1 MQNLEEIYRD
11 NYELVYKYLLA
22 NSHDENISEELAQE
36 TFYRAVKNINKFKEN
51 SKISTWLCKIA
62 KNLWI
67 DEVKKN
73 SKFKSLDENYTEI
86 TLEEKIFADE
96 DKIRLFRKIQNF
108 NVEMRD
114 VMYLRLSGELNFREI
129 GEIMG
134 RTENWVR
141 VTFYRGKEK
150 LKEDNEDE
158 KKFRM

>member
-1 MQNLEEIYRD
+1 MQNLEEIYID

-36 TFYRAVKNINKFKEN
+36 TFYRAVKNINKFNEN

-62 KNLWI
+62 KNLWV

-73 SKFKSLDENYTEI
+73 SKLKTLDENSSEI
-86 TLEEKIFADE
+86 AFEDQIFADE
-96 DKIRLFRKIQNF
+96 DKIRLFKKIQNF

-134 RTENWVR
+134 KTENWVR

-150 LKEDNEDE
+150 LKEDNENE
-158 KKFRM
+158 RKSRV

>member
-1 MQNLEEIYRD
+1 MQDLEEIYIE

-22 NSHDENISEELAQE
+22 NSHDENISEELTQE
-36 TFYRAVKNINKFKEN
+36 TFYRAVKNIKKFKGN

-62 KNLWI
+62 KNLWV

-73 SKFKSLDENYTEI
+73 SKLKALDENNSEI
-86 TLEEKIFADE
+86 TFEDQIFADE
-96 DKIRLFRKIQNF
+96 DKIRLFKKIQNF

-134 RTENWVR
+134 KTENWVR

-150 LKEDNEDE
+150 LKEDNENE
-158 KKFRM
+158 RKSRV

>member
-1 MQNLEEIYRD
+1 MQNLEEIYID

-22 NSHDENISEELAQE
+22 NSHDKNISEELTQE
-36 TFYRAVKNINKFKEN
+36 TFYRAVKNINKFKGN

-62 KNLWI
+62 KNLWV

-73 SKFKSLDENYTEI
+73 SKFKTLDENNPEV
-86 TLEEKIFADE
+86 TLEDEILAHE
-96 DKIRLFRKIQNF
+96 DKMRLFKTIQNF

-134 RTENWVR
+134 KTETWVR

-150 LKEDNEDE
+150 LKEGNQNER
-158 KKFRM
+158 KSRV